1 MNRTLTAHAD
11 ADDLVLDKALRP
23 KTFDEY
29 IGQTRVVDQLR
40 LYVEAAK
47 RRGHALDHLLISG
60 PPGLGKTTLAQVI
73 ANAFEVDI
81 KTTSGT
87 LLERKGDLA
96 GLLTNL
102 KRGDVFFIDEVHR
115 MNRPVEE
122 FLYPAMEDFMMDFL
136 QEEGPG
142 AKPVRLPLPPMTV
155 VGATT
160 RPGMLSSPL
169 RDRFGIDVHLSFYT
183 PSELAVIITRSAERL
198 KISIDPKG
206 ALEIAQRSRG
216 TPRIANRLLKRVR
229 DYAEVR
235 HDIGRGTGH
244 KRSITQTIADE
255 ALSWLDVDAA
265 GLDTRDRHLIKEIV
279 EKYDGGPAGL
289 TAMSAA
295 SSLEQDTITDVIEP
309 FLVQEGFL
317 LRTPRGRVVAKKA
330 YVHLGLRA
338 PDARDGNLRS
348 QAELDLPESHEGARS
363 R

>member
-1 MNRTLTAHAD
+1 MRNRALTAVAD
-11 ADDLVLDKALRP
+11 SEDLVLDKALRP

-29 IGQTRVVDQLR
+29 IGQARVVEQLR
-40 LYVEAAK
+40 VYVDAA
-47 RRGHALDHLLISG
+47 RGRGQALDHLLISG

-155 VGATT
+155 IGATT

-169 RDRFGIDVHLSFYT
+169 RDRFGIDVHLVFYT
-183 PSELAVIITRSAERL
+183 PEELAEIIARSARQL
-198 KISIDPKG
+198 SIRIDRQG
-206 ALEIAQRSRG
+206 ALEIARRSRG
-216 TPRIANRLLKRVR
+216 TPRIANRLLRRVR

-235 HDIGRGTGH
+235 HQGRIS
-244 KRSITQTIADE
+244 RSVADE
-255 ALSWLDVDAA
+255 ALSWLDVDCA
-265 GLDTRDRHLIKEIV
+265 GLDARDRHLMVQLI

-289 TAMSAA
+289 TAMAAA
-295 SSLEQDTITDVIEP
+295 SSLEQDTISDVIEP
-309 FLVQEGFL
+309 YLVQEGYL

-330 YVHLGLRA
+330 WAHLELRPPE
-338 PDARDGNLRS
+338 PDIRQPAS
-348 QAELDLPESHEGARS
+348 QAELGLPDAEQEP
-363 R
+363 

>member
-1 MNRTLTAHAD
+1 MNHRPLAAYAD
-11 ADDLVLDKALRP
+11 TDDLVLDRELRP

-29 IGQTRVVDQLR
+29 IGQSRVVEQLR

-47 RRGHALDHLLISG
+47 RRGQALDHLLISG

-102 KRGDVFFIDEVHR
+102 KRGDIFFIDEVHR

-183 PSELAVIITRSAERL
+183 PSELAEIVTRSAERL
-198 KISIDPKG
+198 RVSIDPKG
-206 ALEIAQRSRG
+206 ALEIARRSRG
-216 TPRIANRLLKRVR
+216 TPRIANRLLKRTR

-235 HDIGRGTGH
+235 HQG
-244 KRSITQTIADE
+244 SVTQTIADE
-255 ALSWLDVDAA
+255 ALNWLDVDRA
-265 GLDTRDRHLIKEIV
+265 GLDTRDRHLMKEVID
-279 EKYDGGPAGL
+279 KYDGGPAGL
-289 TAMSAA
+289 TAMAAA

-330 YVHLGLRA
+330 YAHLGLA
-338 PDARDGNLRS
+338 VAESHGDAHS
-348 QAELDLPESHEGARS
+348 QAELGLPDSSKRT
-363 R
+363 